1 MLIVITSV
9 VLIAFFVLKTW
20 QKMYFAKRLEGR
32 TDVPDRI
39 VVLYTMWQAFEAGL
53 MSFAIIT
60 ITLRILEA
68 IL

>member
-1 MLIVITSV
+1 MLIVIPSV
-9 VLIAFFVLKTW
+9 VLIAFFVLKTL
-20 QKMYFAKRLEGR
+20 QKIYFAKKLEGR
-32 TDVPDRI
+32 TDVPNHI
-39 VVLYTMWQAFEAGL
+39 VVLYTVWQAFEAGL

>member
-1 MLIVITSV
+1 MLIVILSI

-20 QKMYFAKRLEGR
+20 QKMYFAKKLEGR
-32 TDVPDRI
+32 VDVPTHI
-39 VVLYTMWQAFEAGL
+39 VVLYTVWQAFEAGL

-60 ITLRILEA
+60 ISIRILEA

>member
-1 MLIVITSV
+1 MLIVIPSI
-9 VLIAFFVLKTW
+9 VLIAFFALKTL
-20 QKMYFAKRLEGR
+20 QKIYFAKRLEGR
-32 TDVPDRI
+32 VDVPNYI
-39 VVLYTMWQAFEAGL
+39 VVMYTTWQAFEAGL